1 MTLSAA
7 PRISCE
13 VIETRADRARI
24 FNLQRYSLNDGQ
36 GIRTV
41 VFFKGCPHLPVV
53 RQSGVNLAE
62 NSDRAPGEQ
71 MPALHPLPAGRR
83 RMPVRRVG
91 ADWPRRD
98 AG

>member
-13 VIETRADRARI
+13 VIDTRADRARI

-41 VFFKGCPHLPVV
+41 VFLKAALIPV
-53 RQSGVNLAE
+53 RGAPIPNQFHPD
-62 NSDRAPGEQ
+62 SDPAPGEQ
-71 MPALHPLPAGRR
+71 MPALHPLPAGRC
-83 RMPVRRVG
+83 RMSIRSVG
-91 ADWPRRD
+91 TDWPRCD